1 MQSDQVTRYLL
12 GQLPEGEMQ
21 RLNTLQESDENFR
34 HRVRM
39 IEDDLIE
46 CFVKGQLQ
54 GDDLMRFRR
63 YFLASPANRER
74 VKIAQGFL
82 DDLNVIQAGDA
93 EPRRWLKFIPTS
105 WQDAWQ
111 NSRQPRQTNTEHRS
125 KFWEAVGEAP
135 RIVMQG
141 LALVLLAITLFQL
154 FDFARLKYRQREL
167 QAENKAAQES
177 QVAQQPTGN
186 ERVAQPPDQSGE
198 AFGKLKTAAI
208 TPEPTASTTPGNT
221 AETRS
226 ASGDL
231 QPGSFDLR
239 PASRGAEGV
248 PELMVNSNAEEA
260 VFQLELGRDASASYN
275 VELRAQPDG
284 MRLWQSGT
292 LKAHTKDYGKMLEVK
307 VPAALLRTRAY
318 TLKVYGTNS
327 SGSTQEALNYSFR
340 INKQ

>member
-1 MQSDQVTRYLL
+1 MHSDQVTRYLL

-21 RLNTLQESDENFR
+21 RLNALLESDENFR
-34 HRVRM
+34 QRVRM

-63 YFLASPANRER
+63 FFLAAPANRER

-82 DDLNVIQAGDA
+82 DDLNVIQADEAAPRRWARLIPASWRTAWQGFHQPRQPDA
-93 EPRRWLKFIPTS
+93 EP
-105 WQDAWQ
+105 
-111 NSRQPRQTNTEHRS
+111 SRTFRDLI
-125 KFWEAVGEAP
+125 GEAP
-135 RIVMQG
+135 RVVMQG
-141 LALVLLAITLFQL
+141 LALVLLAICLFQL
-154 FDFARLKYRQREL
+154 GEFAWLKYRQVTLRAAN
-167 QAENKAAQES
+167 QAEQED
-177 QVAQQPTGN
+177 QIAQQPT
-186 ERVAQPPDQSGE
+186 AQPSAQPRETFDQ
-198 AFGKLKTAAI
+198 LKTAALS
-208 TPEPTASTTPGNT
+208 PAPTTSPTSAEANT

-226 ASGDL
+226 VSGEL
-231 QPGSFDLR
+231 QPASFALR
-239 PASRGAEGV
+239 PAARGTEGV
-248 PELMVNSNAEEA
+248 PELTINPNAEEV
-260 VFQLELGRDASASYN
+260 VFQLELGRDDRASYR

-318 TLKVYGTNS
+318 TLKVYGTNT
-327 SGSTQEALNYSFR
+327 SGSTEEALNFSFR

>member
-21 RLNTLQESDENFR
+21 RLNALRESDENFR
-34 HRVRM
+34 QRVRM
-39 IEDDLIE
+39 VEDDLIE
-46 CFVKGQLQ
+46 CFVKGQLH

-93 EPRRWLKFIPTS
+93 EPRRWLKFIPAS

-111 NSRQPRQTNTEHRS
+111 NFRQPRQPSAEPRS
-125 KFWEAVGEAP
+125 KFREALGEAP
-135 RIVMQG
+135 RVVMQG
-141 LALVLLAITLFQL
+141 LALMLLAIVLFQL
-154 FDFARLKYRQREL
+154 FDYARLKYRQREL

-177 QVAQQPTGN
+177 QTAQQPTNN
-186 ERVAQPPDQSGE
+186 EQTAQPSQPSPDTLGQ
-198 AFGKLKTAAI
+198 LKTAAI
-208 TPEPTASTTPGNT
+208 TPEPTASPTP
-221 AETRS
+221 ADIAATRS
-226 ASGDL
+226 ASGEQL
-231 QPGSFDLR
+231 TSFDLR

-248 PELMVNSNAEEA
+248 PELTVNPNAEEV
-260 VFQLELGRDASASYN
+260 VFQLELGRDASASYH

-292 LKAHTKDYGKMLEVK
+292 LKAYTKDYGKMLEVK

-327 SGSTQEALNYSFR
+327 SGSAQEALNYSFR

>member
-21 RLNTLQESDENFR
+21 RLNALQESDENFR
-34 HRVRM
+34 QRVRLV
-39 IEDDLIE
+39 EDDLIE

-54 GDDLMRFRR
+54 SDELMRFRR

-82 DDLNVIQAGDA
+82 DDLNVIHASDA
-93 EPRRWLKFIPTS
+93 EPRRWLKFIPAS
-105 WQDAWQ
+105 WQSAWQ
-111 NSRQPRQTNTEHRS
+111 NSSQPQQSNTEPRG
-125 KFWEAVGEAP
+125 KFWEAIGETP
-135 RIVMQG
+135 RMVMQG
-141 LALVLLAITLFQL
+141 LALLLLAITLVQFIE
-154 FDFARLKYRQREL
+154 FAALKYRQRQL

-177 QVAQQPTGN
+177 QTAQQSSGN
-186 ERVAQPPDQSGE
+186 ERVAQPPDQTGE
-198 AFGKLKTAAI
+198 PFGKLKTTAI
-208 TPEPTASTTPGNT
+208 TPEPTASSIPTDT

-226 ASGDL
+226 VGGEL

-239 PASRGAEGV
+239 PAARGAEGV
-248 PELMVNSNAEEA
+248 PELTVNPNAEEA
-260 VFQLELGRDASASYN
+260 VFQLELGRDASASYS

-292 LKAHTKDYGKMLEVK
+292 LKAQTKDYGKMLEVK

-318 TLKVYGTNS
+318 TLKVYGTDS